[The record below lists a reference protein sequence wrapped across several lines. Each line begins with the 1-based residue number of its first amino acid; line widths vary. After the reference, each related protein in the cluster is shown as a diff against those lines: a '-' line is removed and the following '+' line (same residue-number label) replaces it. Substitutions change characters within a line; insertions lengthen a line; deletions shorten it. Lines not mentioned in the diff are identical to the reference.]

1 MSACT
6 TTVAV
11 KMWTIAGLLPLL
23 ACKASE
29 RVGHLLL
36 DNLEL
41 GLLES
46 KELKV
51 KLAFSKPV
59 RICLQK

>member
-1 MSACT
+1 MQI
-6 TTVAV
+6 
-11 KMWTIAGLLPLL
+11 IAALLPLL
-23 ACKASE
+23 ACKVYELMS
-29 RVGHLLL
+29 HLLL
-36 DNLEL
+36 YNPEL

-51 KLAFSKPV
+51 TLAFSKPV